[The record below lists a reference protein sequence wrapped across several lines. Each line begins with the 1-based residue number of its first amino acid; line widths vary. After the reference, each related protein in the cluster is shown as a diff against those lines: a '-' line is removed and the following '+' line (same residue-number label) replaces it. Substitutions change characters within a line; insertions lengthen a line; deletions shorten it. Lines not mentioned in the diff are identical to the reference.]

1 MNRID
6 EFWVRVD
13 DRRIVAGGLWLSLC
27 DSTAAKL
34 TRVFNRIAGGKIIS
48 LRLIGVSE
56 SLSFASLFLS
66 LASLF
71 GVLSYLLLA
80 HADMFKQ
87 KVPALTDLKAVIGV
101 FLFFP
106 WRAWH
111 SR

>member
-27 DSTAAKL
+27 DSTPAKL

-48 LRLIGVSE
+48 LRLIGVSGA
-56 SLSFASLFLS
+56 LSFASLFLS

-80 HADMFKQ
+80 HADLFK
-87 KVPALTDLKAVIGV
+87 
-101 FLFFP
+101 
-106 WRAWH
+106 
-111 SR
+111 